1 MKHHPF
7 SRERSSDHAS
17 RSLVF
22 GILRLAINGASIAAA
37 KRIAT
42 LSGDISGKSGQD
54 PQGIYRYRR

>member
-1 MKHHPF
+1 
-7 SRERSSDHAS
+7 
-17 RSLVF
+17 LVF

-42 LSGDISGKSGQD
+42 LSGNISGKSGQD